1 MKLLLLG
8 TLALFH
14 AILGKAQDSN
24 FLLSRAN
31 DYYMQSR
38 FDLAEMQYRK
48 VLEKDRTNFIAQY
61 NLANALQRQKKY
73 EEAIPLLTALST
85 SARDAAFKSKVFY
98 NLGVA
103 FSSAKNLEESIEAY
117 KNSLRFNANDK
128 DARENLQKA
137 LLELKKK
144 QDEKNKQDKKIKQQP
159 KMSQKEAEQKLKL
172 LQQKEKDLQQKLQ
185 NHNRQ
190 KTRAQSQDW

>member
-14 AILGKAQDSN
+14 AIVGSAQDSN

-38 FDLAEMQYRK
+38 FDMAELQYRK
-48 VLEKDRTNFIAQY
+48 VLDKDRTNYIAEY

-73 EEAIPLLTALST
+73 EEAIPILTTLST